1 MKVREVEE
9 AIFCGPPHFF
19 GNTMKAFILLMIF
32 AVICYAMIVL
42 HDLTDTKID
51 NNDDEVD

>member
-9 AIFCGPPHFF
+9 ANFCGPPHFF
-19 GNTMKAFILLMIF
+19 EKTMTAFILLIIF
-32 AVICYAMIVL
+32 AVICYAMIAL

-51 NNDDEVD
+51 HNDHEVD